1 MIGMNL
7 LDESPTLIDQGAAP
21 AIVRVPV
28 RLAHETADV
37 PEALRLATL
46 GRYNVLDTTPEEWCD
61 RLARMAAVACDAPV
75 GVVSFIGDGYV
86 ACRGSFGIDATD
98 LYRSFLSAALTF
110 RDDEMLIVDDAAM
123 DERLADHPLV
133 VSGAVRFLAAVP
145 LRSPEGFVLGAL
157 CILDARR
164 RHLTPEQWV
173 MLRDFA
179 AVISRDLDLRRAS
192 SDFRAIFQKHP
203 IPMWIYEIETLRVL
217 AANDHALQHY
227 GYSREEFL
235 SLRTTDLSVPADVP
249 ALLSAIGRFDGS
261 QDRSGPWRHR
271 RADGSV
277 IWADLAVQG
286 IVFDGKPAVLASA
299 SDVTEQLTWKRA
311 HQATDERFALL
322 VNAVDDYAIVLLDP
336 VGRII
341 SWNRGA
347 ERLYGLGESA
357 VLGRPTSDFFPE
369 GAEGLEEFLGRFRGT
384 SNAGALHV
392 ETQQYRS
399 DRSIFWAHMVLNPLH
414 DENGHRMGFAQV
426 THDITLRRAHEQSLI
441 EARERAERINEI
453 TSRHLINVSHSI
465 RTPLAGIVI
474 AADVIGDEA
483 DEDLRPLTDSIKKN
497 GEYLLEMVETAIEF
511 VQLQGDQEDL
521 ALEDVDLVAQAAAVV
536 DRYAE
541 RARTAGITLDLEAA
555 APAVHAAANRDVLE
569 RALLQVVRNAI
580 KFTRQGGVVIRV
592 IADDHGPRIEVE
604 DSGIG
609 ISPEFQSTMFE
620 PFAREDSG
628 DGTPPGSGLGL
639 AVAHHQMLRM
649 GGSITAT
656 SEKPGGSHVVLHMP
670 RTEGE

>member
-1 MIGMNL
+1 ML
-7 LDESPTLIDQGAAP
+7 AESPTLIDQGAAP
-21 AIVRVPV
+21 SFVRVPV
-28 RLAHETADV
+28 RLAEESADV

-46 GRYNVLDTTPEEWCD
+46 GRYNVLDPTPDDWCD
-61 RLARMAAVACDAPV
+61 RLARMAAVACDAPA
-75 GVVSFIGDGYV
+75 GVVSFIGDGLV
-86 ACRGSFGIDATD
+86 VCRGSFGIDSTD
-98 LYRSFLSAALTF
+98 LYGSFLSAALSF
-110 RDDEMLIVDDAAM
+110 HDDGILIVEDAAT

-133 VSGAVRFLAAVP
+133 SSGAVRFLAAVSF
-145 LRSPEGFVLGAL
+145 RSPEGYVLGGL
-157 CILDARR
+157 CILDDRR
-164 RHLTPEQWV
+164 RHLTPEQWM

-179 AVISRDLDLRRAS
+179 AVISGDLDMRRAS
-192 SDFRAIFQKHP
+192 SDFRAIFEKHP
-203 IPMWIYEIETLRVL
+203 VPIWIYEIETLRVL
-217 AANDHALQHY
+217 AANDHALQYY

-286 IVFDGKPAVLASA
+286 IVYDGKPAVLASA
-299 SDVTEQLTWKRA
+299 SDVTEKLTWKRA

-347 ERLYGLGESA
+347 ERLYGLDESA

-369 GAEGLEEFLGRFRGT
+369 GAEGRAEFLERFRGT
-384 SNAGALHV
+384 ADKGVLHI

-399 DRSIFWAHMVLNPLH
+399 DKSIFWAHMVLNPLQ

-441 EARERAERINEI
+441 EARERAERINDI

-465 RTPLAGIVI
+465 RTPLTGIVI
-474 AADVIGDEA
+474 AADVIGEEA
-483 DEDLRPLTDSIKKN
+483 GEALRPLTDSIKNN

-511 VQLQGDQEDL
+511 VQLQGDPGEL
-521 ALEDVDLVAQAAAVV
+521 ALENVDLVAQAAAVV

-541 RARTAGITLDLEAA
+541 RARTAGITLDLENA
-555 APAVHAAANRDVLE
+555 APTVHATANRDVLE

-580 KFTRQGGVVIRV
+580 KFTREGGVVLRV
-592 IADDHGPRIEVE
+592 LADEDGPRIEVD

-609 ISPEFQSTMFE
+609 ISRDFQATMFE
-620 PFAREDSG
+620 PFAQADSG
-628 DGTPPGSGLGL
+628 EGTPPGSGLGL
-639 AVAHHQMLRM
+639 AVARQQMHRM
-649 GGSITAT
+649 GGGITAT
-656 SEKPGGSHVVLHMP
+656 SEKPGGSRFVLHVP
-670 RTEGE
+670 RIGRE